1 MSKSAFLWHQTLVLS
16 VKFIDETCYISE
28 IGILQK
34 FYRIIRILLTR
45 TKNNLMFC
53 FFVLVTYV
61 YLFKKSAF

>member
-45 TKNNLMFC
+45 TKNN
-53 FFVLVTYV
+53 
-61 YLFKKSAF
+61 